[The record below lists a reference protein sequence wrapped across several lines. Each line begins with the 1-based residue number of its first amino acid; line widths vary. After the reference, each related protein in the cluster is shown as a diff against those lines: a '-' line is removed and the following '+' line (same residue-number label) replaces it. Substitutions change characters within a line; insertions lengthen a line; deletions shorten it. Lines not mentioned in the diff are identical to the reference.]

1 MTSLV
6 EAISVR
12 FDTEDMW
19 VALSDG
25 RTLGVPLPWFPGLFR
40 ARPKQRDACRISRRG
55 LHWDAGRA
63 EGRGRVRHLR
73 HWRTGRPMRYL
84 ARVTNPG
91 PLIEDDET
99 EAEARALAVAI
110 AESDAD
116 PRTVPHEDVR
126 AWLLRLAG
134 GEFDAPP
141 PEPR

>member
-1 MTSLV
+1 
-6 EAISVR
+6 
-12 FDTEDMW
+12 
-19 VALSDG
+19 
-25 RTLGVPLPWFPGLFR
+25 
-40 ARPKQRDACRISRRG
+40 
-55 LHWDAGRA
+55 
-63 EGRGRVRHLR
+63 
-73 HWRTGRPMRYL
+73 MRYL
-84 ARVTNPG
+84 VPVTNPG

-141 PEPR
+141 PVPR